1 MRLPLLLALFLILA
15 PKQSATASALAPTV
29 QAAISANGRVLCYL
43 ELRQHSDNNG
53 NSYQI
58 DSVTYHILTYSEA
71 PGPHSYI
78 GTLVPSTGGHFW
90 TGFAEDWSITLTG
103 WDALNWPVVSDD
115 GDTLALASYGWPTE
129 KRKLLSVYHRNRGS
143 NPLLVGSYTLADLWT
158 RDEIASTVGE
168 MVTGAIAP
176 WYASGN
182 FTFSPEGDF
191 VYANPRHYITHIDV
205 VTGKLTHNNW

>member
-1 MRLPLLLALFLILA
+1 MRMPLLLALFLILA

-29 QAAISANGRVLCYL
+29 RAAVSANGRVLCYL
-43 ELRQHSDNNG
+43 EVKQHSDNNG
-53 NSYQI
+53 KSYWI

-71 PGPHSYI
+71 AGPHSYI
-78 GTLVPSTGGHFW
+78 GTLVPTTGGHFW
-90 TGFAEDWSITLTG
+90 TDFAEDWSITLTG
-103 WDALNWPVVSDD
+103 RDALNWPIVSDD
-115 GDTLALASYGWPTE
+115 GGTLALASYGWPTE
-129 KRKLLSVYHRNRGS
+129 ERKLLSVYHRNRGS

-168 MVTGAIAP
+168 MVTDATPP

-191 VYANPRHYITHIDV
+191 VYTNPRHYITHIDV